1 MTVSKSDIAQRAP
14 RRRSAV
20 RTAKRVLGKLTDG
33 EAPSSSALRRIA
45 IRPLRSVLHTHESK
59 FRLLGDGLVD
69 VGGIVDDDRRRA
81 TERIR
86 ELRARVKDLE
96 RRLSDLEPLHG
107 RVDELARRLDSTD
120 GAVLRLDAEQQATPY
135 VAPGTQVRATTDGG
149 TEVLALGAD
158 NGSDY
163 ADFEDTYRGSEEFVR
178 DRLASYVGLVGDG
191 PVLDLGCGRGE
202 FLELMAA
209 AGVPARGVDLDES
222 MAARARAKGLDV
234 STGDGLALLRDIPRG
249 TLGAVTSF
257 QVIEHIP
264 VPLVRELFVGA
275 AAALRPG
282 GVLVAETVNPHSPAA
297 LKTFWLDLTHVR
309 PLFPESLLFLAREV
323 GFEEAW
329 IHLPQGTGD
338 LDRDLRLCGEFALVA
353 RKA

>member
-1 MTVSKSDIAQRAP
+1 MTGLDGGPEAGAAS
-14 RRRSAV
+14 RRSAQ
-20 RTAKRVLGKLTDG
+20 RTAQRVLRVLAEGS
-33 EAPSSSALRRIA
+33 EQSSSTLRRA
-45 IRPLRSVLHTHESK
+45 VTRPLRGVLETHEAR
-59 FRLLGDGLVD
+59 FGALGRGLVEI
-69 VGGIVDDDRRRA
+69 GAIVDHDRRRA
-81 TERIR
+81 RERIR
-86 ELRARVKDLE
+86 ELRERVKRLE
-96 RRLSDLEPLHG
+96 RELARLGLLEV
-107 RVDELARRLDSTD
+107 RIDELARRLDLTD
-120 GAVLRLDAEQQATPY
+120 AGVLRLDAEQQATPY
-135 VAPGTQVRATTDGG
+135 VAPGTQVRATADDGAQ
-149 TEVLALGAD
+149 VLALGAD

-178 DRLASYVGLVGDG
+178 ERLASYVGLVGDG
-191 PVLDLGCGRGE
+191 PVFDLGCGRGE

-209 AGVPARGVDLDES
+209 AGIPASGVDLDES

-234 STGDGLALLRDIPRG
+234 VTGDGLAVLRDSPAG
-249 TLGAVTSF
+249 SLGAVTSF

-264 VPLVRELFVGA
+264 VPLVRELFHGA
-275 AAALRPG
+275 AAALRSG